1 MELVLKKVA
10 NCSGLKKN
18 QVTPNMLQKYW
29 KKINREE
36 IRQKK
41 DRKEGNVSQL
51 RHCGQFDLILGD
63 SSPVPNKKIN

>member
-18 QVTPNMLQKYW
+18 QVTPNMLQN
-29 KKINREE
+29 IEE